1 MTAYWPYVLSGTL
14 LLGLFLGWERLV
26 ARLGRDLPW
35 PAVGVTALL
44 LFGFS
49 FRISEPQL
57 EPLSDFYKAYYPAG
71 HLLLGGPPSALRPIL
86 ETRDYVN
93 LPLVGYLFAPFGAFG
108 RGTAGILFLL
118 VGAVI
123 AVGAWHFL
131 CEAARLDRS
140 RRQLLLLLFAL
151 NGPFHYGFKEGNTS
165 HVVLLLV
172 VLAFLKRRG
181 GRGHVA
187 GALLGLAALVKLPL
201 ALFGLYFLLRRERG
215 ALLGMSGVLAF
226 AGAGSILVFG
236 WELNVLWYTRCVAP
250 FLGDV
255 MPAYNVQSI
264 HAALARLVRGPDSLL
279 DWDPRPLAP
288 ALRAI
293 ATVLVVLELA
303 AVAWAARREP
313 VPDAPASRVVAREL
327 EFMLVLVLCLIS
339 GPMSWSHYYVW
350 LLLPLAFVLAG
361 GEHLRRERVTTWL
374 GGAALLLAALPV
386 VFIGTSQSWL
396 MELYARVVL
405 AHFVIGG
412 LLFFVLLVRAR
423 RGRASSNVG
432 AEAG

>member
-1 MTAYWPYVLSGTL
+1 MTAYWPYVLSGCL

-26 ARLGRDLPW
+26 ARLRRDLPW
-35 PAVGVTALL
+35 PLVGVAALL
-44 LFGFS
+44 LFGLL

-71 HLLLGGPPSALRPIL
+71 QLLLAGPPSALRPIL

-93 LPLVGYLFAPFGAFG
+93 LPLVGYFFVPFGAFG
-108 RGTAGILFLL
+108 RGTAGVLFLL
-118 VGAVI
+118 VGAVV

-140 RRQLLLLLFAL
+140 RRQLLLLLFVL

-165 HVVLLLV
+165 HIVLLLV
-172 VLAFLKRRG
+172 VLAFLQRRRG
-181 GRGHVA
+181 RHHVA

-201 ALFGLYFLLRRERG
+201 AMFGLYFLLRRERG
-215 ALLGMSGVLAF
+215 ALVGMSGVLALAF
-226 AGAGSILVFG
+226 AGSIVVFG
-236 WELNVLWYTRCVAP
+236 WQLNLLWYTHCVAP

-255 MPAYNVQSI
+255 MSAYNVQSI
-264 HAALARLVRGPDSLL
+264 HAALARLARGPDSLL

-288 ALRAI
+288 ALRAS
-293 ATVLVVLELA
+293 ATAVVVLELA

-313 VPDAPASRVVAREL
+313 SERTPGRRLVAREL

-361 GEHLRRERVTTWL
+361 AEHVPRERATTWL
-374 GGAALLLAALPV
+374 GGAALLFGALPV

-396 MELYARVVL
+396 MEVHARVVL

-412 LLFFVLLVRAR
+412 LLFFVLLLRAR
-423 RGRASSNVG
+423 RGWCSSPAG
-432 AEAG
+432 PEAA

>member
-14 LLGLFLGWERLV
+14 LLGLFLGWERLS

-35 PAVGVTALL
+35 PAVVVAAVL
-44 LFGFS
+44 LFGFM

-71 HLLLGGPPSALRPIL
+71 HLLLGGPPEALRPIL

-93 LPLVGYLFAPFGAFG
+93 LPLVGYLFTPFGAFG
-108 RGTAGILFLL
+108 RGTAGLLFLL
-118 VGAVI
+118 VGGVI
-123 AVGAWHFL
+123 AIAAWHFL

-172 VLAFLKRRG
+172 VLAFLQLRRG
-181 GRGHVA
+181 RDHVA

-201 ALFGLYFLLRRERG
+201 AMFGLYFLLRRAKR
-215 ALLGMSGVLAF
+215 AFLGMSGVLAL
-226 AGAGSILVFG
+226 ACVGSLLVFG
-236 WELNVLWYTRCVAP
+236 WELNLLWYTRCVAP

-255 MPAYNVQSI
+255 MSAYNVQSI
-264 HAALARLVRGPDSLL
+264 HAALARVARGPDALL

-293 ATVLVVLELA
+293 ATAVVVLELA

-313 VPDAPASRVVAREL
+313 SADAPASRLVAREL

-361 GEHLRRERVTTWL
+361 REHLPRGRVTTSL
-374 GGAALLLAALPV
+374 AGAALLLAGLPV

-396 MELYARVVL
+396 MEVYARVVL
-405 AHFVIGG
+405 AHFVLGG
-412 LLFFVLLVRAR
+412 LACFVLLVRAR
-423 RGRASSNVG
+423 RSRASNG
-432 AEAG
+432 AAVEAA

>member
-1 MTAYWPYVLSGTL
+1 MTAYWPYALSGCL

-26 ARLGRDLPW
+26 ARLGRELPW
-35 PAVGVTALL
+35 PLVGAAALL
-44 LFGFS
+44 LFGLL

-71 HLLLGGPPSALRPIL
+71 QLLLGGPPSALRPIL

-93 LPLVGYLFAPFGAFG
+93 LPLVGYFFVPFGAFS
-108 RGTAGILFLL
+108 RGTAGVLFLL
-118 VGAVI
+118 VGACI
-123 AVGAWHFL
+123 TVGAWHFV

-181 GRGHVA
+181 GRDLAA

-201 ALFGLYFLLRRERG
+201 AMFGLYLLLRREKA
-215 ALLGMSGVLAF
+215 ALVGMSGVLAV
-226 AGAGSILVFG
+226 AGLGSILVFG

-255 MPAYNVQSI
+255 MSAYNVQSI
-264 HAALARLVRGPDSLL
+264 HAALARAVRGPDALL
-279 DWDPRPLAP
+279 DWDPRPLSA

-293 ATVLVVLELA
+293 ATTIVVLELA

-313 VPDAPASRVVAREL
+313 SEKTPGRRLVAREL

-350 LLLPLAFVLAG
+350 LLLPVAFVLAG
-361 GEHLRRERVTTWL
+361 GDHVPRERGTTFL
-374 GGAALLLAALPV
+374 AAVALVLAALPV
-386 VFIGTSQSWL
+386 VFIGTSQAWL
-396 MELYARVVL
+396 MEAYARIVL
-405 AHFVIGG
+405 AHFVTGG

-423 RGRASSNVG
+423 RALASNG
-432 AEAG
+432 ATVEAP